1 MESIIPTPSIDQ
13 VLQSLASNA
22 LSSTSAQ
29 DSEEDQPGGREEIV
43 NLDSSDDSESEKG
56 NAATKNNKIVLNHV
70 SRPNKRKLPL
80 VTDQAR
86 LNVIMDKNRSAYLRE
101 KFQLHQK
108 NNSRTIY
115 RINHSKNRILQKP
128 YQPPISNTST
138 FSSNYAPKTVSEML
152 NDLVN
157 MSVDKT
163 LENSAS
169 LKEQSSNNNSNNLRF
184 VPATPEESSL
194 FVAAPPQLEPQEHQ
208 SQANSSDDDIQVIS
222 DNNNNVDDCEM
233 QDNLQDDSEIVGN
246 DAGLDATPFCKN
258 CASEVPLIIKR
269 LDRLDGMVDKMIK
282 LVKNSLSNP
291 AISRGFEENF
301 YYEKS
306 LSIRNASTEHLLV
319 PDKSLRRLPIP
330 KLENSCKRYLD
341 AVKAIYS
348 ENEIKEM
355 EGLIDNFMKNEGP
368 ELHKALIDYDRQ
380 HLDTSYISEPWFDMY
395 LSARVPLPVNYNPF
409 MMFAPDPDPRYNDQ

>member
-29 DSEEDQPGGREEIV
+29 DSEEDQSGGREEIV

-56 NAATKNNKIVLNHV
+56 NAATKNNNKIVLNQL

-128 YQPPISNTST
+128 YQPPTSSTST

-169 LKEQSSNNNSNNLRF
+169 LKEQSSNNNNNSLRF

-194 FVAAPPQLEPQEHQ
+194 LVAAPPQLEPQEHIIESSKNSKATSLDGSNFEQSTSNYQQ

-233 QDNLQDDSEIVGN
+233 QENLQDDSEVVGN

-291 AISRGFEENF
+291 AN
-301 YYEKS
+301 
-306 LSIRNASTEHLLV
+306 H
-319 PDKSLRRLPIP
+319 
-330 KLENSCKRYLD
+330 
-341 AVKAIYS
+341 
-348 ENEIKEM
+348 
-355 EGLIDNFMKNEGP
+355 
-368 ELHKALIDYDRQ
+368 
-380 HLDTSYISEPWFDMY
+380 
-395 LSARVPLPVNYNPF
+395 
-409 MMFAPDPDPRYNDQ
+409 

>member
-29 DSEEDQPGGREEIV
+29 DSEEDQPGGRLEIV

-56 NAATKNNKIVLNHV
+56 NAAAKNNKIVFNQL

-101 KFQLHQK
+101 KFQLNQK
-108 NNSRTIY
+108 NNLRTIY
-115 RINHSKNRILQKP
+115 RINHSNNRIIQKP
-128 YQPPISNTST
+128 YQPPTSNTST

-169 LKEQSSNNNSNNLRF
+169 LQEQSSNNNNNLRF

-194 FVAAPPQLEPQEHQ
+194 LVAAPPQLEPQEHVIESSKNSKATSLDGSNFEQSTSNYQQ
-208 SQANSSDDDIQVIS
+208 SQANSSDDDDIQVIS
-222 DNNNNVDDCEM
+222 DNNNIVDDCEM
-233 QDNLQDDSEIVGN
+233 QENLQDESEIVGTSN

-282 LVKNSLSNP
+282 LVKNSLSSP
-291 AISRGFEENF
+291 AN
-301 YYEKS
+301 
-306 LSIRNASTEHLLV
+306 H
-319 PDKSLRRLPIP
+319 
-330 KLENSCKRYLD
+330 
-341 AVKAIYS
+341 
-348 ENEIKEM
+348 
-355 EGLIDNFMKNEGP
+355 
-368 ELHKALIDYDRQ
+368 
-380 HLDTSYISEPWFDMY
+380 
-395 LSARVPLPVNYNPF
+395 
-409 MMFAPDPDPRYNDQ
+409 

>member
-29 DSEEDQPGGREEIV
+29 DSEEDQPGGRLEIV

-56 NAATKNNKIVLNHV
+56 NAATKNNNKIVLNQL

-115 RINHSKNRILQKP
+115 RINHSNNRIIQKP
-128 YQPPISNTST
+128 YQPPTSNTST

-169 LKEQSSNNNSNNLRF
+169 LQEQSSNNNNNLRF

-194 FVAAPPQLEPQEHQ
+194 LVAAPPQLEPQEHVIESSKNSKATSLDGSNFEQSTSNYQQ

-233 QDNLQDDSEIVGN
+233 QENLQDDSEVVGN

-291 AISRGFEENF
+291 AN
-301 YYEKS
+301 
-306 LSIRNASTEHLLV
+306 H
-319 PDKSLRRLPIP
+319 
-330 KLENSCKRYLD
+330 
-341 AVKAIYS
+341 
-348 ENEIKEM
+348 
-355 EGLIDNFMKNEGP
+355 
-368 ELHKALIDYDRQ
+368 
-380 HLDTSYISEPWFDMY
+380 
-395 LSARVPLPVNYNPF
+395 
-409 MMFAPDPDPRYNDQ
+409 